1 MHTYIDASHGS
12 HSDTISHSGMV
23 LTLGNTPV
31 MFKSKKQH
39 IITRSSTTAE
49 LVALTDM
56 SQYALNLS
64 EFLVEQGLCCVSPI
78 LLQDNQSVLKI
89 VASNGK
95 TLPNKHMRIRQ
106 ADMKEIVKRNEATL
120 QYVPTKL
127 MIADI
132 LTKPLQG
139 ELFRAL
145 TSKVLGGGAL
155 DVTFQNNGKNGC
167 KY

>member
-1 MHTYIDASHGS
+1 
-12 HSDTISHSGMV
+12 
-23 LTLGNTPV
+23 
-31 MFKSKKQH
+31 
-39 IITRSSTTAE
+39 
-49 LVALTDM
+49 
-56 SQYALNLS
+56 
-64 EFLVEQGLCCVSPI
+64 
-78 LLQDNQSVLKI
+78 
-89 VASNGK
+89 
-95 TLPNKHMRIRQ
+95 MRIRQ

-120 QYVPTKL
+120 PNVATQK